1 VRGPE
6 RLGEPHTPGT
16 KYGIFKI
23 REQAHY
29 FGEAH
34 MTPFVV
40 VLGIVGAVLILVGLV
55 GGGFTLSGSFMPGVG
70 MPKVGN
76 WVRLPCFSVGI
87 LLVLMAIGLGF
98 GYNPNTPN
106 PSQAPVAATTPAT
119 PAATTPATPASAQ
132 PSPQFANADAVVNQF
147 YADITDHRYSAAWAL
162 GGDNLA
168 NGASYA
174 TWAAGYADTTA
185 SIALGTVSDF
195 GSDQVQAQLSATQ
208 LDGSVKTY
216 EGTYTVEN
224 GVIVAA
230 DIVQTS

>member
-1 VRGPE
+1 
-6 RLGEPHTPGT
+6 
-16 KYGIFKI
+16 
-23 REQAHY
+23 
-29 FGEAH
+29 
-34 MTPFVV
+34 MTSFVV
-40 VLGIVGAVLILVGLV
+40 VLGIIGAVLILVGLV

-76 WVRLPCFSVGI
+76 LVRLPCFGVGI
-87 LLVLMAIGLGF
+87 LLVLVAIGLGF

-119 PAATTPATPASAQ
+119 PAATAPATPASAQ
-132 PSPQFANADAVVNQF
+132 PQFANADAVVNQF
-147 YADITDHRYSAAWAL
+147 YEDITDHAYSAAWAL
-162 GGDNLA
+162 GGENIA

-174 TWAAGYADTTA
+174 AWAAGYADTTA
-185 SIALGTVSDF
+185 SITLGTVSDF
-195 GSDQVQAQLSATQ
+195 GSDQVRAQLSATQ
-208 LDGSVKTY
+208 LDGTVKTY

>member
-1 VRGPE
+1 
-6 RLGEPHTPGT
+6 
-16 KYGIFKI
+16 
-23 REQAHY
+23 
-29 FGEAH
+29 

-76 WVRLPCFSVGI
+76 LVRLPCFGVGI
-87 LLVLMAIGLGF
+87 LLVLVAIGLGF

-132 PSPQFANADAVVNQF
+132 PQFANADAVVNQF
-147 YADITDHRYSAAWAL
+147 YEDITDHAYSAAWAL
-162 GGDNLA
+162 GGENIA

-174 TWAAGYADTTA
+174 AWAAGYADTTA
-185 SIALGTVSDF
+185 SITLGTVSDF
-195 GSDQVQAQLSATQ
+195 GSDQVRAQLSATQ
-208 LDGSVKTY
+208 LDGTVKTY

>member
-1 VRGPE
+1 
-6 RLGEPHTPGT
+6 
-16 KYGIFKI
+16 
-23 REQAHY
+23 
-29 FGEAH
+29 

-87 LLVLMAIGLGF
+87 LLVLVAIVLGF

-119 PAATTPATPASAQ
+119 PAATPPATPASAQ

-147 YADITDHRYSAAWAL
+147 YEDITDHAYSAAWAL
-162 GGDNLA
+162 GGDNIA

-185 SIALGTVSDF
+185 SITLGTVSDF

-208 LDGSVKTY
+208 LDGTVKTY

>member
-1 VRGPE
+1 
-6 RLGEPHTPGT
+6 
-16 KYGIFKI
+16 
-23 REQAHY
+23 
-29 FGEAH
+29 
-34 MTPFVV
+34 
-40 VLGIVGAVLILVGLV
+40 
-55 GGGFTLSGSFMPGVG
+55 MPGVG

-87 LLVLMAIGLGF
+87 LLVLVAIVLGF

-119 PAATTPATPASAQ
+119 PAATTPATPATTPATPAATPASAQ

-147 YADITDHRYSAAWAL
+147 YEDITDHAYSAAWAL
-162 GGDNLA
+162 GGDNIA

-185 SIALGTVSDF
+185 SITLGTVSDF

-208 LDGSVKTY
+208 LDGTVKTY

>member
-1 VRGPE
+1 
-6 RLGEPHTPGT
+6 
-16 KYGIFKI
+16 
-23 REQAHY
+23 
-29 FGEAH
+29 
-34 MTPFVV
+34 MTSFVV
-40 VLGIVGAVLILVGLV
+40 VLGIIGAVLILVGLV

-76 WVRLPCFSVGI
+76 LVRLPCFGVGI
-87 LLVLMAIGLGF
+87 LLVLVAIGLGF

-132 PSPQFANADAVVNQF
+132 PQFANADAVVNQF
-147 YADITDHRYSAAWAL
+147 YEDITDHAYSAAWAL
-162 GGDNLA
+162 GGENIA

-174 TWAAGYADTTA
+174 AWAAGYADTTA
-185 SIALGTVSDF
+185 SITLGTVSDF
-195 GSDQVQAQLSATQ
+195 GSDQVRAQLSATQ
-208 LDGSVKTY
+208 LDGTVKTY

>member
-1 VRGPE
+1 
-6 RLGEPHTPGT
+6 
-16 KYGIFKI
+16 
-23 REQAHY
+23 
-29 FGEAH
+29 

-87 LLVLMAIGLGF
+87 LLVLVAIVLGF

-119 PAATTPATPASAQ
+119 PTATTPATPTATTPATPTATTPATPTATTPATPTATTPATPASAQ
-132 PSPQFANADAVVNQF
+132 PQSVNADAVVNQF
-147 YADITDHRYSAAWAL
+147 YEDITDHDYPAAWAL
-162 GGDNLA
+162 GGDNIA

-208 LDGSVKTY
+208 LDGTLKTY

-230 DIVQTS
+230 EIGQTS

>member
-1 VRGPE
+1 
-6 RLGEPHTPGT
+6 
-16 KYGIFKI
+16 
-23 REQAHY
+23 
-29 FGEAH
+29 
-34 MTPFVV
+34 MMPFFV

-87 LLVLMAIGLGF
+87 LLVLVAIVLGF
-98 GYNPNTPN
+98 GYNPNAPN
-106 PSQAPVAATTPAT
+106 PSQAPVAATTPATSAATTPAT
-119 PAATTPATPASAQ
+119 PAATTPATPAATPASAQ
-132 PSPQFANADAVVNQF
+132 PQFANADAVVNQF
-147 YADITDHRYSAAWAL
+147 YEDITDDDYSAAWAL
-162 GGDNLA
+162 GGDNIA

-208 LDGSVKTY
+208 LDGTLKTY

-230 DIVQTS
+230 EIVQTS

>member
-1 VRGPE
+1 
-6 RLGEPHTPGT
+6 
-16 KYGIFKI
+16 
-23 REQAHY
+23 
-29 FGEAH
+29 

-87 LLVLMAIGLGF
+87 LLVLVAIVLGF

-119 PAATTPATPASAQ
+119 PAATTPAMPASAQ

-147 YADITDHRYSAAWAL
+147 YEDITDHAYSAAWAL
-162 GGDNLA
+162 GGDNIA

-208 LDGSVKTY
+208 LDGTVKTY

>member
-1 VRGPE
+1 
-6 RLGEPHTPGT
+6 
-16 KYGIFKI
+16 
-23 REQAHY
+23 
-29 FGEAH
+29 
-34 MTPFVV
+34 
-40 VLGIVGAVLILVGLV
+40 
-55 GGGFTLSGSFMPGVG
+55 MPGVG

-87 LLVLMAIGLGF
+87 LPVLVAIVLGF

-106 PSQAPVAATTPAT
+106 PSQAPVAATTP
-119 PAATTPATPASAQ
+119 ATTPATPASAQ

-147 YADITDHRYSAAWAL
+147 YEDITDRRYSAAWAL
-162 GGDNLA
+162 GGDNIA

-185 SIALGTVSDF
+185 SITLGTVSDF

-208 LDGSVKTY
+208 LDGTVKTY

-230 DIVQTS
+230 DIEAYAKPGFSHASSQVRDLRKGSFA

>member
-1 VRGPE
+1 
-6 RLGEPHTPGT
+6 
-16 KYGIFKI
+16 
-23 REQAHY
+23 
-29 FGEAH
+29 

-87 LLVLMAIGLGF
+87 LLVLVAIGLGF
-98 GYNPNTPN
+98 GNNPNTPN

-119 PAATTPATPASAQ
+119 PAATTPATPAATTPATPAATTPAPPATPASAQ

-147 YADITDHRYSAAWAL
+147 YEDITDHRYSAAWAL
-162 GGDNLA
+162 GGDNIA

-208 LDGSVKTY
+208 LDGTVKTY

-230 DIVQTS
+230 NIVQTS

>member
-1 VRGPE
+1 
-6 RLGEPHTPGT
+6 
-16 KYGIFKI
+16 
-23 REQAHY
+23 
-29 FGEAH
+29 

-76 WVRLPCFSVGI
+76 LVRLPCFGVGI
-87 LLVLMAIGLGF
+87 LLVLVAIGLGF

-119 PAATTPATPASAQ
+119 PAATPPATPASAQ

-147 YADITDHRYSAAWAL
+147 YEDITDHAYSAAWAL
-162 GGDNLA
+162 GGDNIA

-185 SIALGTVSDF
+185 SITLGTVSDF
-195 GSDQVQAQLSATQ
+195 GSDQVRAQLSATQ
-208 LDGSVKTY
+208 LDGTVKTY

>member
-1 VRGPE
+1 
-6 RLGEPHTPGT
+6 
-16 KYGIFKI
+16 
-23 REQAHY
+23 
-29 FGEAH
+29 

-55 GGGFTLSGSFMPGVG
+55 GGGFTLSGSFMPGAG

-87 LLVLMAIGLGF
+87 LLVLVAIVLGF

-119 PAATTPATPASAQ
+119 PAATPPATPASAQ
-132 PSPQFANADAVVNQF
+132 PSPQLANADAVVNQF
-147 YADITDHRYSAAWAL
+147 YEDITDHAYSAAWAL
-162 GGDNLA
+162 GGDNIA

-185 SIALGTVSDF
+185 SITLGTVSDF

-208 LDGSVKTY
+208 LDGTVKTY

>member
-1 VRGPE
+1 
-6 RLGEPHTPGT
+6 
-16 KYGIFKI
+16 
-23 REQAHY
+23 
-29 FGEAH
+29 
-34 MTPFVV
+34 MMPFFV

-87 LLVLMAIGLGF
+87 LLVLVAIVLGF
-98 GYNPNTPN
+98 DYNPNTPN

-119 PAATTPATPASAQ
+119 PAATTPATPAATTPATPAATTPATPAATPASAQ
-132 PSPQFANADAVVNQF
+132 PQFANADAVVNQF
-147 YADITDHRYSAAWAL
+147 YEDITDDDYSAAWAL
-162 GGDNLA
+162 GGDNIA

-208 LDGSVKTY
+208 LDGTLKTY

-230 DIVQTS
+230 EIVQTS

>member
-1 VRGPE
+1 
-6 RLGEPHTPGT
+6 
-16 KYGIFKI
+16 
-23 REQAHY
+23 
-29 FGEAH
+29 
-34 MTPFVV
+34 MMPFFV

-87 LLVLMAIGLGF
+87 LLVLVAIGLGF
-98 GYNPNTPN
+98 DYNPNTPN

-119 PAATTPATPASAQ
+119 PAATTPATPAATTPATPAATTPATPAATPASAQ
-132 PSPQFANADAVVNQF
+132 PQFANADAVVNQF
-147 YADITDHRYSAAWAL
+147 YEDITDDDYSAAWAL
-162 GGDNLA
+162 GGDNIA

-208 LDGSVKTY
+208 LDGTLKTY

-230 DIVQTS
+230 EIVQTS